1 MGVEQ
6 ALNKGH
12 HSKLTLENKILPPL
26 LPGFELANLSIT
38 SPVLFTNK
46 LSQLMLLTQQNTN
59 LNGSLNTKITL
70 QNIHPTLIQTEQ
82 LTQHKNRP
90 TQHSS
95 NTTLTQTEHHTT
107 TFTQPSSKRLT
118 EHKNHPTQHSSN
130 THPNRTA
137 HSTQKSPYTTLIQHN
152 THPNRTPHHNLHPA
166 LIRTAH

>member
-70 QNIHPTLIQTEQ
+70 HNIHPTV
-82 LTQHKNRP
+82 
-90 TQHSS
+90 
-95 NTTLTQTEHHTT
+95 TQT
-107 TFTQPSSKRLT
+107 K
-118 EHKNHPTQHSSN
+118 
-130 THPNRTA
+130 
-137 HSTQKSPYTTLIQHN
+137 
-152 THPNRTPHHNLHPA
+152 
-166 LIRTAH
+166 